1 MAKKIKETIYA
12 VCYEANSE
20 EKFKIHPIELKS
32 LSYKHPL
39 VRKSAAIFADQP
51 YAEQF
56 CNFVNKEFKNSIEV
70 QNKKIIEEAAK
81 KEAELQQINQED
93 NK

>member
-12 VCYEANSE
+12 VCYEPNSE

-39 VRKSAAIFADQP
+39 IRKSAAIFADEP

-56 CNFVNKEFKNSIEV
+56 CNFISKEFKKNLEE

-81 KEAELQQINQED
+81 KEAELEQINQED

>member
-1 MAKKIKETIYA
+1 MGKKIKETIYA
-12 VCYEANSE
+12 VCYEPTSE

-39 VRKSAAIFADQP
+39 VRKSAAIFADEP

-56 CNFVNKEFKNSIEV
+56 CNFITKEFKKNIEE
-70 QNKKIIEEAAK
+70 QNKKILDEIAK
-81 KEAELQQINQED
+81 KELESQEQ
-93 NK
+93 NNS